1 MVYMAEGNF
10 SLYTFLIEIDQF
22 VVALPLGLAT
32 SVQGELD
39 WDCLY
44 TLNINTSY
52 SQVCQSLRDG
62 MLKPQTAKYLSD
74 SEHEE
79 TSVTHLYTYNLKQ
92 DVTK

>member
-39 WDCLY
+39 RSEEH
-44 TLNINTSY
+44 TSEL
-52 SQVCQSLRDG
+52 QS
-62 MLKPQTAKYLSD
+62 P
-74 SEHEE
+74 
-79 TSVTHLYTYNLKQ
+79 
-92 DVTK
+92 